1 MKNKLSEIVVEFITH
16 GSQAGA
22 QVHEDTGA
30 GIWTVFTQQGLE
42 RTYSDAIAY
51 ARFMTSGI

>member
-1 MKNKLSEIVVEFITH
+1 MNNETIVHYPSH

-22 QVHEDTGA
+22 QVHEDKSA
-30 GIWTVFTQQGLE
+30 HKWTVFTPQGLE
-42 RTYSDAIAY
+42 RTYRDAIAY